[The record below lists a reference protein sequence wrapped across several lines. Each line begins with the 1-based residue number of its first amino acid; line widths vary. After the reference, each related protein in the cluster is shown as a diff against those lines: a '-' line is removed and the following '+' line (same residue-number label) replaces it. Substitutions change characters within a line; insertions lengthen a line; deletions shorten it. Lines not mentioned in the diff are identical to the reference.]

1 MKSNN
6 DIIERIQHYMDNG
19 KIAVFVGAGVSR
31 LSGYPSWYEII
42 KKMANELGYLES
54 DSLSTEDYLKIS
66 QMYFIEKSEEK
77 YLETIKKFFDGKYDT
92 NEVHDLI
99 FSLQPKHLLTTNYD
113 TLLEKT
119 AVKFGKNYSVINA
132 DTAVAGC
139 ESNQYIIKLHGDFD
153 EKFVLKEA
161 DYL

>member
-31 LSGYPSWYEII
+31 LSGYEII

-77 YLETIKKFFDGKYDT
+77 YLETIKKFFDGKYET

-99 FSLQPKHLLTTNYD
+99 FSLQPKHLLLYWKKQQSSLAKTIV
-113 TLLEKT
+113 LLMLIQRLPV
-119 AVKFGKNYSVINA
+119 ANLINILLNCMVILMRNL
-132 DTAVAGC
+132 C
-139 ESNQYIIKLHGDFD
+139 LKRLII
-153 EKFVLKEA
+153 
-161 DYL
+161 

>member
-77 YLETIKKFFDGKYDT
+77 YLETIKKFLMENMT
-92 NEVHDLI
+92 
-99 FSLQPKHLLTTNYD
+99 QM
-113 TLLEKT
+113 
-119 AVKFGKNYSVINA
+119 KFMILFFLCNLSTY
-132 DTAVAGC
+132 
-139 ESNQYIIKLHGDFD
+139 
-153 EKFVLKEA
+153 
-161 DYL
+161 